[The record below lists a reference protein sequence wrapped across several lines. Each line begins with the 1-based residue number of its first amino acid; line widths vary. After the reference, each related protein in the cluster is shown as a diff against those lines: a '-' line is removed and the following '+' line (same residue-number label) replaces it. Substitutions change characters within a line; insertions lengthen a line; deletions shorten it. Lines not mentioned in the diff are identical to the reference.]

1 MTVKA
6 VWLGKP
12 EGKRVSFDMERDPG
26 ERDAHVG
33 DRAVR
38 GEVAQLHLRLVQDR
52 AEGAAARR
60 RAVQV
65 VQLACTV
72 ELEECSQREL
82 PSATR
87 LVGGLNQLL
96 GSERGR
102 LGQALLNRMD
112 F

>member
-38 GEVAQLHLRLVQDR
+38 WEVAQLHLRLVQDR
-52 AEGAAARR
+52 AEGAAVHDVGGAGG
-60 RAVQV
+60 AGGVGGAGVVQV
-65 VQLACTV
+65 
-72 ELEECSQREL
+72 
-82 PSATR
+82 
-87 LVGGLNQLL
+87 
-96 GSERGR
+96 
-102 LGQALLNRMD
+102 
-112 F
+112 